1 MRVPHVKWVV
11 HQMWIEATVLRAEF
25 VAPTLALGIPEAWGN
40 RAAAEMVVCV
50 LLRHVTRRQ
59 CGVQRHGRRPEQCEY
74 SVYSRVRLSRLRFF
88 FGCSASP
95 RTMPR
100 TVSQPSRFRR
110 PSECTVANEK
120 ESQP

>member
-1 MRVPHVKWVV
+1 MRVPHVKRVV
-11 HQMWIEATVLRAEF
+11 HQMWIEAPVLRAEF
-25 VAPTLALGIPEAWGN
+25 VAPALALGIPEAWGN
-40 RAAAEMVVCV
+40 RAAAEMAVYV
-50 LLRHVTRRQ
+50 LLRHVARRQ
-59 CGVQRHGRRPEQCEY
+59 CDVQRHGRGPEQREY
-74 SVYSRVRLSRLRFF
+74 SAYSRARLARLRSF